1 MSADNFLSP
10 NGDNSTPVS
19 VTTNGTLRTKGI
31 VVFSGGSAA
40 NNLVDVFKKVREDKK
55 CPLSY
60 VIPISDNGGSSS
72 ELIRVFGGPGIG
84 DVRSRLVRL
93 IPDDPDHDDSEKAA
107 IKTFFNHRLP
117 KERSS
122 AREEWL
128 QIVEAEH
135 ALWTNISTAKKE
147 LVRSILNVVAYE
159 IVKRRRP
166 SSSFDFSGASIGNLF
181 LTGARLFTGSFESA
195 IYLLSSICSVPS
207 HTSVLPAIN
216 TNFTHHISVSLA
228 NGDTITGQNSIS
240 HPSISTAL
248 VPGSDAPAIDETEQH
263 DRIEDANLPG
273 SLPTLRKQYIT
284 FSKADEEELPAR
296 IQRLWYINPYGQE
309 IRLSANP
316 TVLSALNDAQAVIYS
331 IGSLYTSIIPSLV
344 LKGIGEAIRNPA
356 IRYKILILNSTIDR
370 ETGPSSH
377 PYSALDFVAAIAKA
391 CEESRNVF
399 AAPDRSLYRNV
410 DGPELHADMMRDAWK
425 ETKRDERHEGRELER
440 GDEESD
446 DGNEE
451 IPENFTF
458 PWSDGEWAGDGSLFY
473 YDYFD
478 ATFPREGGY
487 HQEPLF
493 VWELMTNG
501 LTAESPLEQRLEWSP
516 SDEAADLR
524 DQLQVLEEARLGSI
538 LLKAWKGEYESAEQ
552 VAEDIMKTAEQVGI
566 SIVRSTV
573 EQDDDWV
580 QLFKDEVDIGEPWED
595 VFELDEAQE
604 KWGAQTLRFKRKAT
618 HANLPAEERK
628 APAGP

>member
-1 MSADNFLSP
+1 MSTENFLWP
-10 NGDNSTPVS
+10 HGHNSTPVS
-19 VTTNGTLRTKGI
+19 LTTNGTLRTKGI

-40 NNLVDVFKKVREDKK
+40 NNLVDVFKKVREDKR

-166 SSSFDFSGASIGNLF
+166 SSNFDFSGASIGNLF

-296 IQRLWYINPYGQE
+296 IERLWYINPYGQE

-344 LKGIGEAIRNPA
+344 LKGIGEAVGNPA

-370 ETGPSSH
+370 ETGPSCD
-377 PYSALDFVAAIAKA
+377 PYSALDFIAAIAKA
-391 CEESRNVF
+391 CEESKNVF
-399 AAPDRSLYRNV
+399 GPLDKSQYKKYVTHIIHLQGPGTPAVDRDELKSIGIEPIRVYGKKHEGENFVRY
-410 DGPELHADMMRDAWK
+410 DGTALVQALEVTMG
-425 ETKRDERHEGRELER
+425 KRDPRMPSRRNTLEG
-440 GDEESD
+440 
-446 DGNEE
+446 
-451 IPENFTF
+451 P
-458 PWSDGEWAGDGSLFY
+458 
-473 YDYFD
+473 
-478 ATFPREGGY
+478 
-487 HQEPLF
+487 
-493 VWELMTNG
+493 
-501 LTAESPLEQRLEWSP
+501 
-516 SDEAADLR
+516 
-524 DQLQVLEEARLGSI
+524 AR
-538 LLKAWKGEYESAEQ
+538 
-552 VAEDIMKTAEQVGI
+552 
-566 SIVRSTV
+566 
-573 EQDDDWV
+573 
-580 QLFKDEVDIGEPWED
+580 
-595 VFELDEAQE
+595 
-604 KWGAQTLRFKRKAT
+604 
-618 HANLPAEERK
+618 
-628 APAGP
+628 

>member
-1 MSADNFLSP
+1 MTADTLLTPHGDYTAPASP
-10 NGDNSTPVS
+10 TMNGN
-19 VTTNGTLRTKGI
+19 LKAKGI

-40 NNLVDVFKKVREDKK
+40 NNLVDVFKTVREDKK

-117 KERSS
+117 KERSL

-147 LVRSILNVVAYE
+147 LVRSMLNVVAFE

-216 TNFTHHISVSLA
+216 TNFTHHISVGLA
-228 NGDTITGQNSIS
+228 NGEVITGQNSIS

-248 VPGSDAPAIDETEQH
+248 VFGGAPTEIDETEHH
-263 DRIEDANLPG
+263 DSIEDANLPG

-296 IQRLWYINPYGQE
+296 IERLWYINPYGQE

-316 TVLSALNDAQAVIYS
+316 MVLNSLAEAQAVVYS

-344 LKGIGEAIRNPA
+344 LKGVGEAISNSS

-370 ETGPSSH
+370 ETGPCSN
-377 PYSALDFVAAIAKA
+377 PYTALDFVAAIAKA
-391 CEESRNVF
+391 GEESKGVFEPLDKAKYKNYVTHVIHLQGPGTPAVDKDELRRIGIEAIRVYGRRNEGEGFVRYDERGLIQ
-399 AAPDRSLYRNV
+399 ALEV
-410 DGPELHADMMRDAWK
+410 TMG
-425 ETKRDERHEGRELER
+425 KRDPRVPSRRNTLEG
-440 GDEESD
+440 
-446 DGNEE
+446 
-451 IPENFTF
+451 
-458 PWSDGEWAGDGSLFY
+458 
-473 YDYFD
+473 
-478 ATFPREGGY
+478 
-487 HQEPLF
+487 
-493 VWELMTNG
+493 
-501 LTAESPLEQRLEWSP
+501 
-516 SDEAADLR
+516 
-524 DQLQVLEEARLGSI
+524 
-538 LLKAWKGEYESAEQ
+538 
-552 VAEDIMKTAEQVGI
+552 
-566 SIVRSTV
+566 
-573 EQDDDWV
+573 
-580 QLFKDEVDIGEPWED
+580 
-595 VFELDEAQE
+595 
-604 KWGAQTLRFKRKAT
+604 
-618 HANLPAEERK
+618 
-628 APAGP
+628 PAG

>member
-1 MSADNFLSP
+1 MSASTEGFLMP
-10 NGDNSTPVS
+10 TGDTSTP
-19 VTTNGTLRTKGI
+19 TPQMANGSFKTKGI

-40 NNLVDVFKKVREDKK
+40 NNLVDVFKTVREDKK

-147 LVRSILNVVAYE
+147 LVRSMLNVVAFE

-207 HTSVLPAIN
+207 HTAVLPAIN
-216 TNFTHHISVSLA
+216 TNFTHHISVGLA
-228 NGDTITGQNSIS
+228 NGDIITGQNSIS

-248 VPGSDAPAIDETEQH
+248 VFGGAPTEVDETEHH

-309 IRLSANP
+309 IRIAANP
-316 TVLSALNDAQAVIYS
+316 MVLNALNGAQTVIYS
-331 IGSLYTSIIPSLV
+331 IGSLYTSIMPSLV
-344 LKGIGEAIRNPA
+344 LRGIGEAISNPS

-370 ETGPSSH
+370 ETGPSSN
-377 PYSALDFVAAIAKA
+377 PYSALDFVASIGKA
-391 CEESRNVF
+391 CEDSKGVF
-399 AAPDRSLYRNV
+399 
-410 DGPELHADMMRDAWK
+410 GPLDKSEYKKYVTHVIHLQGPGTPVVNKEELK
-425 ETKRDERHEGRELER
+425 SIGIETIRVYGRKNEGENFVRYDERGLIQALEVTTGKRDSRMPSRRNTLE
-440 GDEESD
+440 
-446 DGNEE
+446 
-451 IPENFTF
+451 
-458 PWSDGEWAGDGSLFY
+458 
-473 YDYFD
+473 
-478 ATFPREGGY
+478 
-487 HQEPLF
+487 
-493 VWELMTNG
+493 V
-501 LTAESPLEQRLEWSP
+501 
-516 SDEAADLR
+516 
-524 DQLQVLEEARLGSI
+524 QVR
-538 LLKAWKGEYESAEQ
+538 
-552 VAEDIMKTAEQVGI
+552 
-566 SIVRSTV
+566 
-573 EQDDDWV
+573 
-580 QLFKDEVDIGEPWED
+580 
-595 VFELDEAQE
+595 
-604 KWGAQTLRFKRKAT
+604 
-618 HANLPAEERK
+618 
-628 APAGP
+628 